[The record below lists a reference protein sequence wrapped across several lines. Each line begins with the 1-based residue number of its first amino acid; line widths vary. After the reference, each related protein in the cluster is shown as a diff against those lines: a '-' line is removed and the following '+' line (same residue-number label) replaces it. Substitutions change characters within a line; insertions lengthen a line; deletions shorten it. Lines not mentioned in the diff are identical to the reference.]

1 MPKLIY
7 HKAKWWRDHFNVYGF
22 YFQNHEQLTLITL
35 DSHPWFN
42 YNKCEDGRKTYTL
55 LLDRRNI
62 FVERYSKYKI

>member
-7 HKAKWWRDHFNVYGF
+7 HKAQWWRDRFNVYGF
-22 YFQNHEQLTLITL
+22 YFQDHERLKLITL

-62 FVERYSKYKI
+62 FVNKYTNYKI